1 METMYEQTSFLE
13 NNDAINATQ
22 IDRKQ
27 ETFTNYNSRKPYHN
41 NDYSRRP
48 FSEKVK
54 EASEAPYNRRPRLN
68 TGADVPYSKRSLQN
82 EAPFV
87 RRSLPNNATEQSE
100 VSFVRRSLPN
110 KAFDQ
115 EYMTEW
121 GREVKFLA
129 DKGIPY
135 TYVKRTPDYGISQ
148 FKYKKTPA
156 LFEALKEFYSQV
168 EVERANL
175 ASTDEVQEVLKG
187 AGITIQRGRNG
198 SIKFVK
204 DEPESEKPAAEEGVI
219 E

>member
-1 METMYEQTSFLE
+1 METKYEQTTFLE
-13 NNDAINATQ
+13 NNDSITFNKV
-22 IDRKQ
+22 DPKQ
-27 ETFTNYNSRKPYHN
+27 ETYTAANTTDYRRRQYPNHN
-41 NDYSRRP
+41 GRP
-48 FSEKVK
+48 IQNREPIERAVYKVH
-54 EASEAPYNRRPRLN
+54 
-68 TGADVPYSKRSLQN
+68 DVP
-82 EAPFV
+82 FM
-87 RRSLPNNATEQSE
+87 RRSFPNNTTANSE
-100 VSFVRRSLPN
+100 GNGDFFVRRSLPN

-148 FKYKKTPA
+148 FKYKKTAELFKA
-156 LFEALKEFYSQV
+156 LNEFYSQV
-168 EVERANL
+168 EIERSNL
-175 ASTDEVQEVLKG
+175 ADADEVQKVLKG

-204 DEPESEKPAAEEGVI
+204 DEPEKPEEAEAVI